1 MKALSFRVPDEHH
14 EQLQAYADENDA
26 SLSDAGREFIERGLE
41 YDDLQTEYERLQ
53 QRDQQLAKRYEDR
66 REEDVDELREYVRL
80 QREKEQAGILTRWK
94 WRLRGRSVEDENE

>member
-1 MKALSFRVPDEHH
+1 MQALSFRVPDDHH
-14 EQLQAYADENDA
+14 EQIQSYAEENDV

-41 YDDLQTEYERLQ
+41 YDDLQTEYARLQ

-80 QREKEQAGILTRWK
+80 QREKEEADWLTRQK
-94 WRLRGRSVEDENE
+94 WRLFGRDGD

>member
-1 MKALSFRVPDEHH
+1 MQALSFRVPDEHH
-14 EQLQAYADENDA
+14 EALKAYAEENGV

-66 REEDVDELREYVRL
+66 REEDIDALREYVRL
-80 QREKEQAGILTRWK
+80 QREKEQAGWWTRQK
-94 WRLRGRSVEDENE
+94 WRLFGRSEDDEP